1 LLDLDT
7 SSTQEVADELL
18 DGDGGLLSGPTF
30 GLRLSSSVAA
40 EYVLQKLLHAHSLSW
55 SLSLLGLGFLPG
67 LDATA
72 EELAED
78 VLEIYRGRLHLL
90 LGRRFVV
97 RIIHRFESRV
107 YKAYFMC
114 LAFAAAAVGLV
125 VVALTHKHRGQID
138 RVVELGIKRTV
149 GRAALGKNMSIK
161 TSQ

>member
-1 LLDLDT
+1 
-7 SSTQEVADELL
+7 
-18 DGDGGLLSGPTF
+18 
-30 GLRLSSSVAA
+30 
-40 EYVLQKLLHAHSLSW
+40 LQKLLHAHSLSW
-55 SLSLLGLGFLPG
+55 SLSLLGLGFPPG

-78 VLEIYRGRLHLL
+78 VLEIHRGRLHLL

-125 VVALTHKHRGQID
+125 VVVALTHKHRGQID
-138 RVVELGIKRTV
+138 RVVELGIRRTV
-149 GRAALGKNMSIK
+149 GRAALGKNRYIR
-161 TSQ
+161 TPQ